1 MNKINTKQILMAV
14 TGFLVTWQATNFDL
28 DYRAVLS
35 SIIASGLAGAGNK
48 KVAAKKKAAKKA
60 TK

>member
-1 MNKINTKQILMAV
+1 MKNINTKQVLMAI

-48 KVAAKKKAAKKA
+48 KVAKKKAAKKA

>member
-1 MNKINTKQILMAV
+1 MKLDSKQILMGI

-35 SIIASGLAGAGNK
+35 SIVAMGLSGANGKKSNK
-48 KVAAKKKAAKKA
+48 G
-60 TK
+60 